1 VSPPFSLPLVSPR
14 IQSISPAAVS
24 AGDLITVK
32 GRWHGTGF
40 VNEEIKAPSQEIPLV
55 SVKVAN
61 RPGELADPKNE
72 PFGSSG

>member
-1 VSPPFSLPLVSPR
+1 
-14 IQSISPAAVS
+14 VS

-32 GRWHGTGF
+32 GEWYGTGF